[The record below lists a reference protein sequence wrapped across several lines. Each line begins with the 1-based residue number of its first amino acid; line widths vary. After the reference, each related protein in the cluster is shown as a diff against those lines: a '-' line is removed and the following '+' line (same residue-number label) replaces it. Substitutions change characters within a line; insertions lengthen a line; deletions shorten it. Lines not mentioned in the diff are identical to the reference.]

1 MMPASTERGAFT
13 MTQHRKF
20 LIGGVALLL
29 LAGVLFGTLRLA
41 YGGRAAYVNVRWA
54 PSVDEAARE
63 RLEREHG
70 LKVVEFREQRT
81 WVYVLADV
89 SKGNIQQIVKDPAV
103 EDTYHI
109 DRKTFQ
115 IDANVDRA
123 GYAQDSSGWI
133 ADMMEFGVRASLF
146 GAVAALGYGGY
157 QAWRRWRAGT
167 ATTATA

>member
-29 LAGVLFGTLRLA
+29 LAGVLFGTLRLV

-63 RLEREHG
+63 RLERELG
-70 LKVVEFREQRT
+70 LKAVEFRQQRT
-81 WVYVLADV
+81 WLYFLADV
-89 SKGNIQQIVKDPAV
+89 STSNIQQIVKDPAV
-103 EDTYHI
+103 EDTHHI

-115 IDANVDRA
+115 IDANADRA
-123 GYAQDSSGWI
+123 GYGQDSSGWI
-133 ADMMEFGVRASLF
+133 ADMMEFGVRASVF
-146 GAVAALGYGGY
+146 GGIAALGYGAY
-157 QAWRRWRAGT
+157 EAWRRRRTGT
-167 ATTATA
+167 TTTAVA

>member
-1 MMPASTERGAFT
+1 MNIR
-13 MTQHRKF
+13 HRTF
-20 LIGGVALLL
+20 LIGGVALLVL
-29 LAGVLFGTLRLA
+29 SGVLYGTLRLV

-81 WVYVLADV
+81 WVYFLADV
-89 SKGNIQQIVKDPAV
+89 STSNIQQIVQDPAV

-109 DRKTFQ
+109 DRKAFR
-115 IDANVDRA
+115 IDSGADRA
-123 GYAQDSSGWI
+123 GYARDGSGWI
-133 ADMMEFGVRASLF
+133 ADIMEFGVRASLL

-157 QAWRRWRAGT
+157 ETWRRRRAGT
-167 ATTATA
+167 TTTATA

>member
-1 MMPASTERGAFT
+1 MKAASTGRGAFT

-20 LIGGVALLL
+20 LIGGIALLV
-29 LAGVLFGTLRLA
+29 LAGALYGTLRLV

-70 LKVVEFREQRT
+70 LKAVEFREKRT
-81 WVYVLADV
+81 WLYLLADV
-89 SKGNIQQIVKDPAV
+89 SKGNIQQIVKDPVV

-109 DRKTFQ
+109 DRKTFR
-115 IDANVDRA
+115 IDSNADRA

-146 GAVAALGYGGY
+146 GAVASLGYGGY
-157 QAWRRWRAGT
+157 EAWRRWRAGT
-167 ATTATA
+167 TTTATA